1 MHLHIGKNNVLIHVF
16 QRSGFCEVVS
26 NAELLSMSKRDLKKF
41 TKVSISAF
49 NPDLKL
55 RFQNMEDPITAHLRK
70 NIHLQNHIIYFS
82 TARIFDENIS
92 EHYALYI
99 KNKEFISSLIK
110 ETFPHFSCV
119 YLPNIIPIL
128 NKDKSNFID
137 QFLKNLSR
145 KNVSFDCNT
154 DSYWNYVNPD
164 RVVDFINNLSEPIVE
179 ALLMN
184 QTHLTVN
191 ELILLSKALHE
202 DVQVK
207 ISLGTQWKR
216 YPSLVPEWIEIVQLE
231 SQGINWI
238 TNRNKLLRY

>member
-1 MHLHIGKNNVLIHVF
+1 MHLHIGKNNVLGRAF
-16 QRSGFCEVVS
+16 QRCEFCKVVS
-26 NAELLSMSKRDLKKF
+26 NAELLSMSKRDLNKF

-49 NPDLKL
+49 NPDLKFH
-55 RFQNMEDPITAHLRK
+55 FQNMEDPITAHLRK
-70 NIHLQNHIIYFS
+70 NIHLQTHIIYFS

-92 EHYALYI
+92 EGYAFYV
-99 KNKEFISSLIK
+99 KNKQFISSLIK
-110 ETFPHFSCV
+110 ETFPHSSCV

-128 NKDKSNFID
+128 NKDKSKFID

-145 KNVSFDCNT
+145 KIVSFDCNAE
-154 DSYWNYVNPD
+154 SYWNYVNPD
-164 RVVDFINNLSEPIVE
+164 RVVDFINNLSESNVE
-179 ALLMN
+179 VLLMN

-191 ELILLSKALHE
+191 ELVLFAKELHE

-238 TNRNKLLRY
+238 TNRNKLLGY